1 MTQRLANGGVLHR
14 SEFAA
19 NKASQPRRAGDI
31 AGLVHRQNQMPA
43 AEHPR
48 REGGGLLGAEVDGAG
63 GVEVESVQPA
73 QRDGVVG
80 ERVQLQMSH
89 ARGESVVIPFALE
102 ACLGQHRAAGLLAA

>member
-1 MTQRLANGGVLHR
+1 MQRLANGGVLHR
-14 SEFAA
+14 SKFAA

-31 AGLVHRQNQMPA
+31 AGLVDREHEMPA